1 MKPMGMIMAELRL
14 AGRPAS
20 PGFASGPVVRLVEQK
35 AHRVSSGDPAREADE
50 LKKAI
55 ANALLAIAALA
66 ERAEGEAAEIL
77 GFQLA
82 MLEDDALA
90 EPAFQSI
97 ASGYA
102 ADQAWR
108 EALDAEIEIYRNG
121 DDEYFRARSADL
133 EDIRDTVLDHLYGS
147 HAQFSV
153 PPGAIIAA
161 RDLAPSRFLS
171 VDWSRGGAILLSEG
185 SPTSHVAMLARA
197 RRVPMIVGLGEIPDS
212 ASSLILVDGALGQVI
227 VAPHDETHAEF
238 LKRQSADEELAQKA
252 RALETSAAITKDGTR
267 ISVLI
272 NIAGVEDLAQ
282 IDPKICDGIG
292 LVRTEFLF
300 GEGPALPDE
309 DTQYQAYR
317 HMLEWAGTR
326 PVTIRTLDAGGDKP
340 IKGLTIDGESNP
352 FLGIRG
358 VRLSLQRLD
367 VFRVQIRALLRA
379 APHGELK
386 VMVPM
391 ITVPSELD
399 EVRALFQEEYESLT
413 ARGVKAEMPRL
424 GMMVEVP
431 AAALAVSHF
440 KSDFFSIGS
449 NDLVQ
454 YTTAA
459 GRDIGAVASLADLR
473 HPAVLKLIELVAAHG
488 ETSGC
493 DVSLCGDAGGDPDL
507 IPLLLH
513 AGIRSLSAAPSLV
526 GRAKLA
532 ITQFSFEEMRAR
544 HG

>member
-1 MKPMGMIMAELRL
+1 MNPMGMIMAELRL

-20 PGFASGPVVRLVEQK
+20 PGFASGPVVRLVEK
-35 AHRVSSGDPAREADE
+35 KVHRVSSNDPAREADD

-55 ANALLAIAALA
+55 SDALLSISALA
-66 ERAEGEAAEIL
+66 DHAEGEAAEIL
-77 GFQLA
+77 GFQLV
-82 MLEDDALA
+82 MLEDDALSEA
-90 EPAFQSI
+90 AFQAI
-97 ASGYA
+97 ASGLP

-108 EALDAEIEIYRNG
+108 EALDVEIEIYCNG
-121 DDEYFRARSADL
+121 DDEYFRARTADL
-133 EDIRDTVLDHLYGS
+133 EDIRDTVLDHLNGS

-153 PPGAIIAA
+153 PPSAIIVA

-227 VAPHDETHAEF
+227 VSPQDETRAEF
-238 LKRQSADEELAQKA
+238 LKRQSADEEIAFKA
-252 RALETSAAITKDGTR
+252 TALEAEDAVTKDGTR

-272 NIAGVEDLAQ
+272 NIAGVEDLDRL
-282 IDPKICDGIG
+282 DPKICDGIG

-300 GEGPALPDE
+300 GEGPVLPDE

-317 HMLEWAGTR
+317 QMLEWAGAR

-340 IKGLTIDGESNP
+340 IKGLTVDGESNP

-379 APHGELK
+379 APHGKLK

-391 ITVPSELD
+391 ITVPFELD
-399 EVRALFQEEYESLT
+399 HVRALFQGEYEALK
-413 ARGVKAEMPRL
+413 ARGVNADMPVL

-459 GRDIGAVASLADLR
+459 GRDIGAVASLADVR

-488 ETSGC
+488 EHSGC

-507 IPLLLH
+507 IPLLLE
-513 AGIRSLSAAPSLV
+513 AGLRSLSVAPSLV
-526 GRAKLA
+526 GRVKLA
-532 ITQFSFEEMRAR
+532 ITHFSFEEVRTR

>member
-1 MKPMGMIMAELRL
+1 M
-14 AGRPAS
+14 
-20 PGFASGPVVRLVEQK
+20 
-35 AHRVSSGDPAREADE
+35 
-50 LKKAI
+50 
-55 ANALLAIAALA
+55 LAIAALA

-238 LKRQSADEELAQKA
+238 LKRQSADEELAHKA

-272 NIAGVEDLAQ
+272 NIAGVEDLAH

>member
-1 MKPMGMIMAELRL
+1 MAELRL

-20 PGFASGPVVRLVEQK
+20 PGFASGPVVRLVEK
-35 AHRVSSGDPAREADE
+35 KVHRVSSNDPAREADD

-55 ANALLAIAALA
+55 SDALLSISALA
-66 ERAEGEAAEIL
+66 DHAEGEAAEIL
-77 GFQLA
+77 GFQLV
-82 MLEDDALA
+82 MLEDDALSEA
-90 EPAFQSI
+90 AFQAI
-97 ASGYA
+97 ASGLP

-108 EALDAEIEIYRNG
+108 EALDVEIEIYCNG
-121 DDEYFRARSADL
+121 DDEYFRARTADL
-133 EDIRDTVLDHLYGS
+133 EDIRDTVLDHLNGS

-153 PPGAIIAA
+153 PPSAIIVA

-227 VAPHDETHAEF
+227 VSPQDETRAEF
-238 LKRQSADEELAQKA
+238 LKRQSADEEIAFKA
-252 RALETSAAITKDGTR
+252 TALEAEDAVTKDGTR

-272 NIAGVEDLAQ
+272 NIAGVEDLDRL
-282 IDPKICDGIG
+282 DPKICDGIG

-300 GEGPALPDE
+300 GEGPVLPDE

-317 HMLEWAGTR
+317 QMLEWAGAR

-340 IKGLTIDGESNP
+340 IKGLTVDGESNP

-379 APHGELK
+379 APHGKLK

-391 ITVPSELD
+391 ITVPFELD
-399 EVRALFQEEYESLT
+399 HVRALFQGEYEALK
-413 ARGVKAEMPRL
+413 ARGVNADMPVL

-459 GRDIGAVASLADLR
+459 GRDIGAVASLADVR

-488 ETSGC
+488 EHSGC

-507 IPLLLH
+507 IPLLLE
-513 AGIRSLSAAPSLV
+513 AGLRSLSVAPSLV
-526 GRAKLA
+526 GRVKLA
-532 ITQFSFEEMRAR
+532 ITHFSFEEVRTR

>member
-1 MKPMGMIMAELRL
+1 MNPMGMIMAELRL

-20 PGFASGPVVRLVEQK
+20 PGFASGPVVRLVEK
-35 AHRVSSGDPAREADE
+35 KVHRVSSNDPAREADD

-55 ANALLAIAALA
+55 SDALLSISALA
-66 ERAEGEAAEIL
+66 DHAEGEAAEIL
-77 GFQLA
+77 GFQLV
-82 MLEDDALA
+82 MLEDDALSEA
-90 EPAFQSI
+90 AFQAI
-97 ASGYA
+97 ASGLP

-108 EALDAEIEIYRNG
+108 EALDVEIEIYCNG
-121 DDEYFRARSADL
+121 DDEYFRARTADL
-133 EDIRDTVLDHLYGS
+133 EDIRDTVLDHLNGS

-153 PPGAIIAA
+153 PPSAIIVA

-227 VAPHDETHAEF
+227 VSPQDETRAEF
-238 LKRQSADEELAQKA
+238 LKRQSADEEIAFKA
-252 RALETSAAITKDGTR
+252 TVLEAKDAVTKDGTR

-272 NIAGVEDLAQ
+272 NIAGVEDLDRL
-282 IDPKICDGIG
+282 DPKICDGIG

-300 GEGPALPDE
+300 GEGPVLPDE

-317 HMLEWAGTR
+317 QMLEWAGAR

-340 IKGLTIDGESNP
+340 IKGLTVDGESNP

-379 APHGELK
+379 APHGKLK

-391 ITVPSELD
+391 ITVPFELD
-399 EVRALFQEEYESLT
+399 HVRALFQGEYEALK
-413 ARGVKAEMPRL
+413 ARGVNADMPVL

-459 GRDIGAVASLADLR
+459 GRDIGAVASLADVR

-488 ETSGC
+488 EHSGC

-507 IPLLLH
+507 IPLLLE
-513 AGIRSLSAAPSLV
+513 AGLRSLSVAPSLV
-526 GRAKLA
+526 GRVKLA
-532 ITQFSFEEMRAR
+532 ITHFSFEEVRTR

>member
-20 PGFASGPVVRLVEQK
+20 PGFASGPVLRLLEQK
-35 AHRVSSGDPAREADE
+35 VNRVSTGDPLREAEE
-50 LKKAI
+50 LKHAI
-55 ANALLAIAALA
+55 ANALSSIAALA
-66 ERAEGEAAEIL
+66 EHAEGEASEML

-82 MLEDDALA
+82 MLEDDALSEA
-90 EPAFQSI
+90 AFQSI
-97 ASGYA
+97 ALGQA
-102 ADQAWR
+102 ADEAWR
-108 EALDAEIEIYRNG
+108 LALDTEIELYRSG
-121 DDEYFRARSADL
+121 DDEYFQARSADL
-133 EDIRDTVLDHLYGS
+133 EDIRDIVLDHLSGA
-147 HAQFSV
+147 HTKFLV

-197 RRVPMIVGLGEIPDS
+197 RRVPMIVGLGELPDS
-212 ASSLILVDGALGQVI
+212 SSSLILVDGALGQVI
-227 VAPHDETHAEF
+227 VSPHHETQVEF
-238 LKRQSADEELAQKA
+238 LKRQSADEAMA
-252 RALETSAAITKDGTR
+252 RQASALENETAVTKDGRR

-272 NIAGVEDLAQ
+272 NIAGVEDLAHL
-282 IDPKICDGIG
+282 DPKICDGIG

-300 GEGPALPDE
+300 GEGPRLPDE
-309 DTQYQAYR
+309 DTQYKAYR
-317 HMLEWAGTR
+317 QMVEWAGDR

-340 IKGLTIDGESNP
+340 IKGLTLDGESNP

-367 VFRVQIRALLRA
+367 VFRIQIRALLRA
-379 APHGELK
+379 ASHGLLK

-399 EVRALFQEEYESLT
+399 EVRALFQQEYESLIVS
-413 ARGVKAEMPRL
+413 GIKAQMPLL

-440 KSDFFSIGS
+440 NADFFSIGS

-459 GRDIGAVASLADLR
+459 GRDIGAVAPLADLR
-473 HPAVLKLIELVAAHG
+473 HPAVLKLIEIVATHG
-488 ETSGC
+488 EKTGR

-507 IPLLLH
+507 IPLLLD

-532 ITQFSFEEMRAR
+532 IAQFSYEELGGRR
-544 HG
+544 G

>member
-1 MKPMGMIMAELRL
+1 MNPMGMIMAELRL

-20 PGFASGPVVRLVEQK
+20 PGFASGPVVRLVEK
-35 AHRVSSGDPAREADE
+35 KVHRVSSNDPAREADD

-55 ANALLAIAALA
+55 SDALLSISALA
-66 ERAEGEAAEIL
+66 DHAEGEAAEIL
-77 GFQLA
+77 GFQLV
-82 MLEDDALA
+82 MLEDDALSEA
-90 EPAFQSI
+90 AFQAI
-97 ASGYA
+97 ASGLP

-108 EALDAEIEIYRNG
+108 EALDVEIEIYCNG
-121 DDEYFRARSADL
+121 DDEYFRARTADL
-133 EDIRDTVLDHLYGS
+133 EDIRDTVLDHLNGS

-153 PPGAIIAA
+153 PPSAIIVA

-197 RRVPMIVGLGEIPDS
+197 RRVPMIVGLGEIPNS

-227 VAPHDETHAEF
+227 VSPQDETRAEF
-238 LKRQSADEELAQKA
+238 LKRQSADEEIAFKA
-252 RALETSAAITKDGTR
+252 TALEAEDAVTKDGTR

-272 NIAGVEDLAQ
+272 NIAGVEDLDRL
-282 IDPKICDGIG
+282 DPKICDGIG

-300 GEGPALPDE
+300 GEGPVLPDE

-317 HMLEWAGTR
+317 QMLEWAGAR

-340 IKGLTIDGESNP
+340 IKGLTVDGESNP

-379 APHGELK
+379 APHGKLK

-391 ITVPSELD
+391 ITVPFELD
-399 EVRALFQEEYESLT
+399 HVRALFQGEYEALK
-413 ARGVKAEMPRL
+413 ARGVNADMPVL

-459 GRDIGAVASLADLR
+459 GRDIGAVASLADVR

-488 ETSGC
+488 EHSGC

-507 IPLLLH
+507 IPLLLE
-513 AGIRSLSAAPSLV
+513 AGLRSLSVAPSLV
-526 GRAKLA
+526 GRVKLA
-532 ITQFSFEEMRAR
+532 ITHFSFEEVRTR